1 MTDDDYN
8 LRQRATLT
16 EFEFTESQFGRLGA
30 RLRRAWNNVAA
41 RWQVWSVMERQSAF
55 NHALVDSLEAPVV
68 ETLAESAAGAA
79 RDAARIDHDRALTRL
94 NRDVAALAARAR
106 RAAEDADERRRGL
119 APSARRLRI
128 AYFSPLPPAR
138 SGIADYSAE
147 LLPYLAERAE
157 VTVFVDGD
165 QWSVVSGQWSVSS
178 GQWSVSSG
186 QWSVSSGQWS
196 VSSEQFGSVTIAPM
210 EEFPARREEFDL
222 PLYQMGN
229 SDQHE
234 AIYEMLLR
242 FPGVVV
248 LHDYF
253 LHHFVRHHTLGRADW
268 NAYARELDYALG
280 REGRPLAAAIRDGLA
295 AAPLF
300 DLPLNRR
307 VIDASVGLIVHSR
320 YAADRARQQRPD
332 RPLAVVPALVEMRP
346 GRSRRAELGLP
357 EDAVLFGSF
366 GQITAE
372 KQIDLALRAFRGMRE
387 THPNAH
393 YLLVGET
400 RPDVD
405 VAALIAELGLSGVVH
420 HVGFAPELGEFVDWI
435 HTADV
440 VVNLRYP
447 TVGETSAIALRAMA
461 AGRPLLVFDHGWY
474 SELPDAAVLKVP
486 PLDAAALQRAM
497 TRVAASANLRD
508 NMGRAAQAYVRRN
521 CLPPRVAGAYLDF
534 LHAVLE
540 PAAAHA

>member
-1 MTDDDYN
+1 MTDDNYN

-16 EFEFTESQFGRLGA
+16 EFEFTEAQFGRLGA
-30 RLRRAWNNVAA
+30 RLRRAWGNVAA
-41 RWQVWSVMERQSAF
+41 RWQVWSVMQRQSAF
-55 NHALVDSLEAPVV
+55 NHALVDNLEALEVK
-68 ETLAESAAGAA
+68 TRAESAADVA
-79 RDAARIDHDRALTRL
+79 RDTVRIDHDRGLTRL
-94 NRDVAALAARAR
+94 NRDIAALAARAR
-106 RAAEDADERRRGL
+106 RAAAGADGLRQGL
-119 APSARRLRI
+119 APSNRRLRI

-147 LLPYLAERAE
+147 LLPHLAERAD
-157 VTVFVDGD
+157 VTVFVD
-165 QWSVVSGQWSVSS
+165 SGRGGFQTRPYGVG
-178 GQWSVSSG
+178 GQPG
-186 QWSVSSGQWS
+186 NI
-196 VSSEQFGSVTIAPM
+196 FLAPM
-210 EEFPARREEFDL
+210 EAFPARRDEFDL

-248 LHDYF
+248 LHDYV
-253 LHHFVRHHTLGRADW
+253 LHHFIRHHILGWADW
-268 NAYARELDYALG
+268 NGYARELDYTLG
-280 REGRPLAAAIRDGLA
+280 PEGRRLAAAIRDGRA

-300 DLPLNRR
+300 DVPLNRR
-307 VIDASVGLIVHSR
+307 VIDASLGLIVHSR

-332 RPLAVVPALVEMRP
+332 RPLAIVPALVEMRP

-372 KQIDLALRAFRGMRE
+372 KQIDLALRAFRGVRE
-387 THPNAH
+387 IYPNAR
-393 YLLVGET
+393 YLLVGEA

-405 VAALIAELGLSGVVH
+405 LAALISELGLGEAVH
-420 HVGFAPELGEFVDWI
+420 HVGFAPELSVFVDWI

-461 AGRPLLVFDHGWY
+461 AGRPVIVFDHGWY
-474 SELPDAAVLKVP
+474 SELPDEAALKVA
-486 PLDAAALQRAM
+486 PLDAVALQEAMIRA
-497 TRVAASANLRD
+497 AASAGLRD
-508 NMGRAAQAYVRRN
+508 VLGRAAEAYVRRY
-521 CLPPRVAGAYLDF
+521 CLPPRVADAYLDF
-534 LHAVLE
+534 LHAILE